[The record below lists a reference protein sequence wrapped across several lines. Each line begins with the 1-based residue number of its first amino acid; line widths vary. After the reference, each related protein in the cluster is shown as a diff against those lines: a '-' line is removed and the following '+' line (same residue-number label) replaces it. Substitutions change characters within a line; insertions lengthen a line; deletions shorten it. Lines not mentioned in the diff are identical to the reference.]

1 MKCILKVIN
10 ALPQLNTHMNTL
22 IMLKCLNIIIFD
34 NKNPYLTVQ
43 WPRKY
48 SKRVF
53 WSQSTLFMLSLSR
66 EVLGSALHHPQA

>member
-10 ALPQLNTHMNTL
+10 DALPQLKT
-22 IMLKCLNIIIFD
+22 CLSCLSIIIFD

-43 WPRKY
+43 WPQKY